1 MDKDNELLDPI
12 IIQAAKGLNMSVMQ
26 AKDTAVGMG
35 LSLHQMFGI
44 EEVPRGEISLQ
55 YVLWGPLISLVEEDD
70 LSTHMQNLLNWYK
83 VHIKKKNMNLYIM
96 MDVREENHFKP
107 YLIHIQLDELFQ
119 LFNQRTIDKSIIAS
133 YCL

>member
-1 MDKDNELLDPI
+1 MDMDNELLDPI

-35 LSLHQMFGI
+35 LSLRQMFGI

-96 MDVREENHFKP
+96 TDVREENHFKP